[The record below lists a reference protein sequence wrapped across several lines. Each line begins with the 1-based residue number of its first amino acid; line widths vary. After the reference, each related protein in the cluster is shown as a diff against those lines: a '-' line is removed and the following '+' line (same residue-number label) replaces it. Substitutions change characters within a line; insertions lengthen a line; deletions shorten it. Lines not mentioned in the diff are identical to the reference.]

1 MSERILARPE
11 TGRRA
16 RARAALWLAAALLL
30 FALPHLF
37 TSSFGRTLLTEM
49 GIAITFALSYNMLLG
64 QTGMLSFGNAVYFG
78 LGGYTAIH
86 VLRWI
91 AAGLPLPVA
100 LLPLAGGLG
109 GLAFGLLF
117 GVLSTR
123 RAGTAFAMITLGLGE
138 LVVAL
143 ALIFDAVFGGEEGIS
158 GNRTSGPSVFGLTFG
173 PDIQVYY
180 LVAAWMIAGVAL
192 MRAFARTPVGRLCNA
207 VRDNPE
213 RVQFVGY
220 DPARI
225 RLIAFALSSFF
236 AGVAG
241 GLYAVN
247 YELMAINSLGAER
260 SALVLLMAYIGGIGS
275 FAGPILGAVLVT
287 FLSVALSN
295 YTQAWLLYLG
305 LFFVLV
311 VLFAPNGLAGL
322 LAMHGPVARAGLLPR
337 LAPAY
342 VLGAVPAV
350 MAFLGV
356 VALVEINYRLSIRPE
371 LGPRMSLFG
380 VGFEAT
386 SATAWIVSLGLV
398 AAGILGLRLAAP
410 VIAARWAETLEAAT
424 AS

>member
-16 RARAALWLAAALLL
+16 RARAALWIAAALLL

-64 QTGMLSFGNAVYFG
+64 QTGMLSFGHAVYFG

-117 GVLSTR
+117 GALSTR

-180 LVAAWMIAGVAL
+180 LVAAWMIASVAL

-410 VIAARWAETLEAAT
+410 VIAARWAETLEAAK

>member
-1 MSERILARPE
+1 MSERILARRA
-11 TGRRA
+11 TGHRA
-16 RARAALWLAAALLL
+16 WTRAAVWIAAALLL
-30 FALPHLF
+30 LLLPHLF
-37 TSSFGRTLLTEM
+37 GSSFGRTLLIEM

-64 QTGMLSFGNAVYFG
+64 QTGMLSFGHAVYFG

-91 AAGLPLPVA
+91 ADGLPLPVA
-100 LLPLAGGLG
+100 LLPLVGGLG

-143 ALIFDAVFGGEEGIS
+143 ALIFDAIFGGEEGIS
-158 GNRTSGPSVFGLTFG
+158 GNRTAGPSVFGLTFG

-180 LVAAWMIAGVAL
+180 LVAVWLLVSIAL
-192 MRAFARTPVGRLCNA
+192 MRAFTRTPVGRLCNA

>member
-1 MSERILARPE
+1 
-11 TGRRA
+11 
-16 RARAALWLAAALLL
+16 
-30 FALPHLF
+30 
-37 TSSFGRTLLTEM
+37 
-49 GIAITFALSYNMLLG
+49 
-64 QTGMLSFGNAVYFG
+64 
-78 LGGYTAIH
+78 
-86 VLRWI
+86 
-91 AAGLPLPVA
+91 
-100 LLPLAGGLG
+100 
-109 GLAFGLLF
+109 
-117 GVLSTR
+117 
-123 RAGTAFAMITLGLGE
+123 MITLGLGE

-158 GNRTSGPSVFGLTFG
+158 GNRTSGPNLFGLSFG

-180 LVAAWMIAGVAL
+180 LVAVWTLGAAAL
-192 MRAFARTPVGRLCNA
+192 MRAFTRTPVGRLCNA

-225 RLIAFALSSFF
+225 RLIAFSLSSFF
-236 AGVAG
+236 AGIAG

-260 SALVLLMAYIGGIGS
+260 SALVLLMAYIGGVGS
-275 FAGPILGAVLVT
+275 FAGPILGAALVT
-287 FLSVALSN
+287 FLAVALSN

-322 LAMHGPVARAGLLPR
+322 IGMHAPVARAGLLPR

-342 VLGAVPAV
+342 LLGAVPAL

-371 LGPRMSLFG
+371 LGSRMSLFG

-386 SATAWIVSLGLV
+386 SAAAWIVSVGLV
-398 AAGILGLRLAAP
+398 AAGILGLALAAP
-410 VIAARWAETLEAAT
+410 RIAARWAETLEAAK

>member
-11 TGRRA
+11 TGHRA
-16 RARAALWLAAALLL
+16 RARAALWIAAALLL

-49 GIAITFALSYNMLLG
+49 GIAITFALSYNVLLG
-64 QTGMLSFGNAVYFG
+64 QTGMLSFGHAVYFG

-117 GVLSTR
+117 GALSTR

>member
-64 QTGMLSFGNAVYFG
+64 QTGMLSFGHAVYFG

-86 VLRWI
+86 ALRWI
-91 AAGLPLPVA
+91 AGGLPLPVA
-100 LLPLAGGLG
+100 VLPLAGGLG

-117 GVLSTR
+117 GALSTR

-180 LVAAWMIAGVAL
+180 LVAAWMIASVAL

-225 RLIAFALSSFF
+225 HLIAFALSSFF

-342 VLGAVPAV
+342 LLSAVPAL
-350 MAFLGV
+350 MTFLGV

-371 LGPRMSLFG
+371 LGSQMSLFG

-398 AAGILGLRLAAP
+398 AAGVLGLRLAAP
-410 VIAARWAETLEAAT
+410 MVAARWAETLEAAK